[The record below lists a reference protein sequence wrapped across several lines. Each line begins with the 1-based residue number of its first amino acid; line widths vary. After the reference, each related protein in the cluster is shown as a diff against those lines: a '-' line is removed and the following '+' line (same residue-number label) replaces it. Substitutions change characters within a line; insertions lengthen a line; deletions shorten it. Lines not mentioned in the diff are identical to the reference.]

1 MRFKST
7 RIVFFSFSRNYLSY
21 LIKNTADSWAND
33 QAQAEKCLQAGESG
47 GDVIGEFFGDN
58 GETCGEERRVPH
70 SLHDSNH
77 ERKDYERIMAVHFV
91 QQTEE
96 DGAGPCCQDTAVE
109 QQLRPD
115 SVQLQCAT
123 TIRFYC
129 QNVNESAL

>member
-1 MRFKST
+1 MRFKAT

-58 GETCGEERRVPH
+58 GETCGEERCVPH

-91 QQTEE
+91 QQTEK

-123 TIRFYC
+123 TIGFI
-129 QNVNESAL
+129 VKM